1 MCTVLILR
9 RVHPTLPLVL
19 AANRDEFYAR
29 PTRGP
34 EVLLPSPRTIGG
46 RDEVRSGTWMG
57 VTDGGLFVGLTN
69 QRTSGPADAT
79 RRSRGEVVLRA
90 LETGSVDGVDRLLG
104 TLPPAEFNPFNL
116 LYGDAERLR
125 VAYARPDG
133 LVRTDVPEGVHV
145 LPNDLLDHP
154 GIPKVSR
161 ALELTRELAGLDWA
175 QLSARLKA
183 ALADHALP
191 ALEDVEEPQQDSR
204 FTRELVRQLQ
214 ALCIHTPAYG
224 TRSAAIVALQPGRVA
239 HYLAT
244 EGAPCVSPWVDV
256 MPIVYPG
263 EDRAP
268 SP

>member
-34 EVLLPSPRTIGG
+34 ELLLPSPRTVGG

-57 VTDGGLFVGLTN
+57 VTAGGLFVGLTN
-69 QRTSGPADAT
+69 QRTPAPADAT

-90 LETGSVDGVDRLLG
+90 LETGSVEGVERLLE
-104 TLPPAEFNPFNL
+104 TLAPHEFNPFNL

-133 LVRTDVPEGVHV
+133 LLREDVPEGVHV
-145 LPNDLLDHP
+145 LPNDQLDHP

-161 ALELTRELAGLDWA
+161 ALALGSAGVGRDWEP
-175 QLSARLKA
+175 LSAALKA
-183 ALADHALP
+183 ALSDHALP
-191 ALEDVEEPQQDSR
+191 ALEDVEEPHQGSL
-204 FTRELVRQLQ
+204 FTRELVRELQ

-224 TRSAAIVALQPGRVA
+224 TRSAALVALQPGRVA
-239 HYLAT
+239 HYEAT

-256 MPIVYPG
+256 RPLLYP
-263 EDRAP
+263 R
-268 SP
+268 

>member
-1 MCTVLILR
+1 MCTVLVLR

-90 LETGSVDGVDRLLG
+90 LETGSVDGVERLLS
-104 TLPPAEFNPFNL
+104 TLEPAEFNPFNL

-125 VAYARPDG
+125 VAYARPQG
-133 LVRTDVPEGVHV
+133 LTRADVPEGVHV

-161 ALELTRELAGLDWA
+161 ALGLTRDLAGLEWA
-175 QLSARLKA
+175 RLSERLKA

-191 ALEDVEEPQQDSR
+191 ALEEVEEPQQDSR

-224 TRSAAIVALQPGRVA
+224 TRSSALVALQPGRVA

-256 MPIVYPG
+256 LPTVYPG
-263 EDRAP
+263 
-268 SP
+268 

>member
-1 MCTVLILR
+1 MCTVLVLR

-29 PTRGP
+29 PARGP
-34 EVLLPSPRTIGG
+34 EVLLASPRTIGG
-46 RDEVRSGTWMG
+46 RDEVRAGTWMG
-57 VTDGGLFVGLTN
+57 VTDAGLFVGLTN

-90 LETGSVDGVDRLLG
+90 LESGSVDGVERLLD
-104 TLPPAEFNPFNL
+104 TLAPAEFNPFNL

-125 VAYARPDG
+125 VAYARPEG
-133 LVRTDVPEGVHV
+133 FTREDVPEGLHV
-145 LPNDLLDHP
+145 LPNDRLDHA
-154 GIPKVSR
+154 GIPKVTRAR
-161 ALELTRELAGLDWA
+161 ALVGDVAGLGWEE
-175 QLSARLKA
+175 LCERLKG

-191 ALEDVEEPQQDSR
+191 PLESVEEPAQGSR

-224 TRSAAIVALQPGRVA
+224 TRSSALVALQPGRVA

-256 MPIVYPG
+256 LPLVYPRG
-263 EDRAP
+263 
-268 SP
+268 

>member
-1 MCTVLILR
+1 MCTVLVLR

-34 EVLLPSPRTIGG
+34 EVLLGSPRTVGG
-46 RDEVRSGTWMG
+46 RDQVRSGTWMG
-57 VTDGGLFVGLTN
+57 VTAGGLFVGLTN
-69 QRTSGPADAT
+69 QRTSAPADAT

-90 LETGSVDGVDRLLG
+90 LETGSVEGVDRLLG
-104 TLPPAEFNPFNL
+104 QLAPSEFNPFNL

-133 LVRTDVPEGVHV
+133 LVHEDVPEGVHV

-154 GIPKVSR
+154 GIPKVTR
-161 ALELTRELAGLDWA
+161 ALRLGGRAVGGSWEQLAAG
-175 QLSARLKA
+175 LKA
-183 ALADHALP
+183 ALADHAVP
-191 ALEDVEEPQQDSR
+191 PLEEVEQPGQGSP
-204 FTRELVRQLQ
+204 FTHELVRQLQ

-224 TRSAAIVALQPGRVA
+224 TRSAALVALQPGKVA
-239 HYLAT
+239 QYLAT

-256 MPIVYPG
+256 LPLLYPG
-263 EDRAP
+263 
-268 SP
+268 

>member
-34 EVLLPSPRTIGG
+34 EVLLPSPHTIGG

-90 LETGSVDGVDRLLG
+90 LETGSVEGVDRLLEA
-104 TLPPAEFNPFNL
+104 LIPSEFNPFNL

-133 LVRTDVPEGVHV
+133 LRREDVPEGVHV
-145 LPNDLLDHP
+145 LPNDHLDHP
-154 GIPKVSR
+154 GIPKVAR
-161 ALELTRELAGLDWA
+161 ALALGSAGGAHDWEGLQETLKRA
-175 QLSARLKA
+175 LS
-183 ALADHALP
+183 DHAVPPLDEV
-191 ALEDVEEPQQDSR
+191 AEPLQDSP

-224 TRSAAIVALQPGRVA
+224 TRSAAIVALQPGKVA

-256 MPIVYPG
+256 SRLVYPG
-263 EDRAP
+263 
-268 SP
+268 

>member
-46 RDEVRSGTWMG
+46 RDEVRAGTWMG

-69 QRTSGPADAT
+69 QRSAGPADAT

-90 LETGSVDGVDRLLG
+90 LERGSVEGVERLLAA
-104 TLPPAEFNPFNL
+104 LAPAEFNPFNL

-133 LVRTDVPEGVHV
+133 LVQADVPEGVHV
-145 LPNDLLDHP
+145 LPNDFLDHA
-154 GIPKVSR
+154 GIAKVSR
-161 ALELTRELAGLDWA
+161 ARALTGDPSGLSWA
-175 QLSARLKA
+175 QLSHALKQ
-183 ALADHALP
+183 ALADHDLP
-191 ALEDVEEPQQDSR
+191 PLEDVEEPAQDSR

-224 TRSAAIVALQPGRVA
+224 TRSSAIVALLPGRVA

-244 EGAPCVSPWVDV
+244 EGPPCTSPWVDV
-256 MPIVYPG
+256 RPLVYPG
-263 EDRAP
+263 
-268 SP
+268 